1 MGNANPHALER
12 RASHTAIP
20 FRPPKSATG
29 FALVRM
35 PGYATKQESI
45 AIAGVDDLIIRSLL
59 DRLQFHDPDGEAAR
73 LGISSA
79 SWPLFGL
86 LWPSSVHLAA
96 RLAQRTVSAT
106 ERILEI
112 GCGLALASLVGHRR
126 GADVTASDR
135 HPLAERFLKANLLA
149 NDLPP
154 MKYRHGDWGPP
165 PSVAER
171 EGALTRRVVEGR
183 FELIVGSD
191 VLYERD
197 ANADLAR
204 FMASHAAAAAEVWIV
219 DPDRANRCAFNR
231 QMAAERFSLHER
243 RLAHPASP
251 GVPAYK
257 GRMLTYRRT
266 A

>member
-1 MGNANPHALER
+1 ML
-12 RASHTAIP
+12 
-20 FRPPKSATG
+20 
-29 FALVRM
+29 
-35 PGYATKQESI
+35 GYATKQETI

-59 DRLQFHDPDGEAAR
+59 DRLQFYDPDGDAAR

-79 SWPLFGL
+79 SWPLFGV

-96 RLAQRTVSAT
+96 RLALRKVCPT

-112 GCGLALASLVGHRR
+112 GCGLAVASLVGHRR

-135 HPLAERFLKANLLA
+135 HPLTESFLKANLLA

-154 MKYRHGDWGPP
+154 MKYRHGDWSPAPAG
-165 PSVAER
+165 AER
-171 EGALTRRVVEGR
+171 TGAPARRLVEGR
-183 FELIVGSD
+183 FDLIVGSD
-191 VLYERD
+191 VLYEPD

-204 FMASHAAAAAEVWIV
+204 FMALHAAAAAEVWIV
-219 DPDRANRCAFNR
+219 DPDRGNRRAFTR
-231 QMAAERFSLHER
+231 QMAAEGFSLHER
-243 RLAHPASP
+243 RLGHAAAP
-251 GVPAYK
+251 GAPAYK